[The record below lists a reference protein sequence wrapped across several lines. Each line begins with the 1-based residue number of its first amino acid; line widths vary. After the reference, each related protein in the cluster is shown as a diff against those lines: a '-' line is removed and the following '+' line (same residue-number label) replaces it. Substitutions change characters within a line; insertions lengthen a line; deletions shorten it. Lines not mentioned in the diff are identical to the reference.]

1 MENRISVEQAA
12 ALINTKK
19 EMARAMRL
27 NGYYIPS
34 ETSSILTI
42 EYMHSVRA
50 GKICCP
56 RFEMMNKRHCEF
68 PPTMNELVD
77 ECLAVTKRAQLEH
90 HSNFGIKPPVHVP
103 DKQWMLDLI
112 GLLEPEHKYF
122 QRDYRPV
129 QHKPSMLQQTLDNS
143 DGFYTGLPASKAKG
157 AGVRRKAKVVSKDEK
172 DRLEMERL

>member
-1 MENRISVEQAA
+1 MEENRISVEQAA

-42 EYMHSVRA
+42 EYMHAVRA
-50 GKICCP
+50 GKIWCP
-56 RFEMMNKRHCEF
+56 RFDMMNKRHCEF
-68 PPTMNELVD
+68 PPNMNELLQ
-77 ECLAVTKRAQLEH
+77 ECQEVIKRAQIDQH
-90 HSNFGIKPPVHVP
+90 KNFGIKPPVHVP

-122 QRDYRPV
+122 QRDY
-129 QHKPSMLQQTLDNS
+129 KPAEQKIVKL
-143 DGFYTGLPASKAKG
+143 
-157 AGVRRKAKVVSKDEK
+157 
-172 DRLEMERL
+172 